1 MYRNPVHLLK
11 GGTYDRA
18 QISVWKKWQEASGYG
33 KIYIQIDNGRSIDDI
48 AKEWGVSRST
58 LYRRHREYQAEVA
71 ALKHKNSLDL
81 DLPPLPK

>member
-1 MYRNPVHLLK
+1 MTERKYLSGKSGKKLL
-11 GGTYDRA
+11 DM
-18 QISVWKKWQEASGYG
+18 E